1 MKIRNEKNGEIFENI
16 RITQPYKIYS
26 TSANESE
33 VETVFEEYLKFLG
46 YQIGENYTKRSAK
59 NANDTFV
66 SKTGNGIGFPDYVF
80 YENNTDRIIAIGD
93 VKRPDVNGTD
103 TSINGLNDCTDVYL
117 KYYNERHKNKIKI
130 AFGYDGINFIIK
142 YLSSDDEWADI
153 LIDEQPINAMPIPP
167 LLLSVSKNGN
177 MFTTQIDRNV
187 DKEKL
192 EPYFARCD
200 SVFRT
205 SKNGLS
211 AIDKATEISTL
222 IFLKIFSNDGSDD
235 EFTKQYGESVWES
248 IKKGKVD
255 FVNKLFGDFL
265 NKHYQNIF
273 PDKLIKVDSQVVAE
287 LALIIDLM
295 FNDCKID
302 RMTDVKGNALEYY
315 QKASKDRKIGEFFT
329 PRHLIRLMMEMT
341 DPEITF
347 EKDDNGDYLV
357 YSFGNR
363 KIDKIEKIYDPAC
376 GSGGFLIQSF
386 IYYLEKYEKYGVSKT
401 DLKEDV
407 LFGNELKD
415 STVMLTKLNMI
426 LLGDGHN
433 HISNENSLSYTK
445 TKKLQK
451 IIIDDKPVMID
462 SSKVVFKEEVCGT
475 NTVTLPF
482 YEDKPLLEV
491 INAKKQTKTY
501 FLAEQITKRDKVTP
515 VYEFS
520 NIEAVNPKVKMN
532 LKPYFGK
539 FDIVMTN
546 HPYGLE
552 EPTTPDAWFLK
563 HMFESISKNGRIA
576 CIVGETLLFHKDYKK
591 IREFIIDNY
600 TVEAIISLP
609 QGVFNPYT
617 DVKTSI
623 LFMKKEKNKYNKKTW
638 LVDLHNDGYDL
649 NSTRNQIKENDIP
662 KTIQLWERWGG
673 YLTVNNEYKS
683 FHKEEKGFAEFHQL
697 ASDNWC
703 VKRYMTPLISLNS
716 EYELKPLSKLLKRVK
731 NTVNIKDDVIYKQI
745 TIQMWNKGIVL
756 RENQYGM
763 DIGTKKQ
770 FLVKKNQFLISK
782 IDARNGAYG
791 IVPRELDNAIITG
804 NFWAFEINTDE
815 ILPEYITYLM
825 RHNFFTHMCEICSYG
840 STNRWYL
847 DENAF
852 NNFLVPIPKIDEQRE
867 ILARITLH
875 AQKIKDAKKVIEQQE
890 QNIMSVID
898 DVLGL

>member
-1 MKIRNEKNGEIFENI
+1 MKIRSEKNGEVFENVK
-16 RITQPYKIYS
+16 ITQPYKIYS
-26 TSANESE
+26 TQANESE
-33 VETVFEEYLKFLG
+33 VETVFEEYIKLLG
-46 YQIGENYTKRSAK
+46 YILGDSYTKRSAK
-59 NANDTFV
+59 NPNDVFP
-66 SKTGNGIGFPDYVF
+66 SKTGSGNGFPDYVF
-80 YENNTDRIIAIGD
+80 YEKGTNRIIAIGD
-93 VKRPDVNGTD
+93 VKSPNENGTD
-103 TSINGLNDCTDVYL
+103 ASIVGLKDCTDIYL

-130 AFGYDGINFIIK
+130 AFGYDGINFVIK
-142 YLSSDDEWADI
+142 YLSKNNNWEP
-153 LIDEQPINAMPIPP
+153 LYIDEQVINAMLSPEI
-167 LLLSVSKNGN
+167 LLSVSKNGN
-177 MFTTQIDRNV
+177 KFTTQIDKNV
-187 DKEKL
+187 EKERL

-222 IFLKIFSNDGSDD
+222 IFIKIFSNDGSDR
-235 EFTKQYGESVWES
+235 EFAAQYGESVWES

-255 FVNKLFGDFL
+255 FVNKLFGEFL
-265 NKHYQNIF
+265 NKQYQNIF
-273 PDKLIKVDSQVVAE
+273 PEKLLKVDSQVASE

-295 FNDCKID
+295 FTECKID

-329 PRHLIRLMMEMT
+329 PRHLIRFMMEMV
-341 DPEITF
+341 DPEIKF
-347 EKDDNGDYLV
+347 QKSENGEFSTDHN
-357 YSFGNR
+357 GNR
-363 KIDKIEKIYDPAC
+363 IIEKIEKIYDPAC

-386 IYYLEKYEKYGVSKT
+386 IYYLEKYSKYGLSKEN
-401 DLKEDV
+401 LKEDV

-433 HISNENSLSYTK
+433 HISNENSLFYIK

-451 IIIDDKPVMID
+451 VLKDDRPIPIDATEVEY
-462 SSKVVFKEEVCGT
+462 KEEMCGT
-475 NTVTLPF
+475 ALQTLPF
-482 YEDKPLLEV
+482 FENNPLIETV
-491 INAKKQTKTY
+491 NVKKNEKAYYLASYVTK
-501 FLAEQITKRDKVTP
+501 KDNVTP
-515 VYEFS
+515 VYEYS
-520 NIEAVNPKVKMN
+520 DVRAVNPEVAKN
-532 LKPYFGK
+532 LNPHFGK

-563 HMFESISKNGRIA
+563 HMFESLRENGRIA

-591 IREFIIDNY
+591 VRQFILDNY

-623 LFMKKEKNKYNKKTW
+623 LFMKKSKNNGQKTW
-638 LVDLHNDGYDL
+638 LADLKNDGFDL
-649 NSTRNQIKENDIP
+649 NLTRTQIKENDIP
-662 KTIQLWERWGG
+662 KIIQLWERWGG
-673 YLTVNNEYKS
+673 YYTVSNEYRS
-683 FHKEEKGFAEFHQL
+683 FHKEEKGVAEFHTL
-697 ASDNWC
+697 NADNWC
-703 VKRYMTPLISLNS
+703 VKRYITPLISLNS
-716 EYELKPLSKLLKRVK
+716 QYELKPLSCFLKRVK
-731 NTVNIKDDVIYKQI
+731 NQVNIEDDEVYKQI

-756 RENQYGM
+756 REKQYGL

-770 FLVKKNQFLISK
+770 FRIKEGQFVISK

-791 IVPRELDNAIITG
+791 IVPKELEDAIITG
-804 NFWAFEINTDE
+804 NFWAFEINKDE
-815 ILPEYITYLM
+815 ILPQYITYLM

-852 NNFLVPIPKIDEQRE
+852 NEFLVPIPKIEEQKA
-867 ILARITLH
+867 ILK
-875 AQKIKDAKKVIEQQE
+875 KIEKHDQIISDA
-890 QNIMSVID
+890 QNIISKEETEIMHIID
-898 DVLGL
+898 MVLGV